1 MRTSISHPLQIAAVP
16 GGPGCGR
23 VGLTFCPGKYDP
35 YAASGAWKRDLAC
48 DLDMIRDWGAAAVVT
63 LVEQRELAMLR
74 VETLGEEVLRRQM
87 AWFHLPIVDVSVPDQ
102 SFEVAWA
109 SAGGGLRSILR
120 SGFDVVVHCR
130 GGLGRAGTIA
140 ARLLA
145 ELGHEPAIAVRE
157 VRKARPGAIET
168 PSQKHYVLAI
178 GAADEDQPAAERIR
192 DRAIGALAGLA
203 VGDAVGTP
211 LEFQPRDS
219 TAPLTDM
226 IGGGPFRLEPG
237 EWTDDTS
244 MALCLADSLLAS
256 DPGFDPADL
265 MRRFVAWWEEGE
277 NSVNQRGC
285 FDIGLT
291 VKAALQRWL
300 RERDPD
306 AGSPDPRAAGNG
318 SLMRLSPVAIRYWND
333 RTRLQDIAIR
343 QSRTT
348 HAAAEALDACAL
360 YAEILADAIAGL
372 PRSQLLRPRET
383 CYSGAVQA
391 IAAGGWRGKRRDEIQ
406 SSGYVVHSLEA
417 ALWCVGSTVDFRS
430 AVLKA
435 ANLGDDA
442 DTTAAIAGQL
452 AGTLYGAS
460 GIPRHWM
467 QRLAGREA
475 ILARAAALFD
485 RSLGEQAPR

>member
-1 MRTSISHPLQIAAVP
+1 MRTSASHPLQIAAVP

-35 YAASGAWKRDLAC
+35 YAASGAWKRDLAS
-48 DLDMIRDWGAAAVVT
+48 DLDLIRDWGAAAVVT
-63 LVEQRELAMLR
+63 LVEQRELALLR

-102 SFEVAWA
+102 AFERAWA
-109 SAGGGLRSILR
+109 SAGEGLRAILR

-145 ELGHEPAIAVRE
+145 ELGLEPAAAVRQ

-168 PSQKHYVLAI
+168 PSQKHYVLAV
-178 GAADEDQPAAERIR
+178 GAACEAVPAADRRR

-203 VGDAVGTP
+203 VGDAVGVP

-226 IGGGPFRLEPG
+226 IGGGPFRLDPG

-244 MALCLADSLLAS
+244 MALCLADSLLAAEG
-256 DPGFDPADL
+256 GFDAADL
-265 MRRFVAWWEEGE
+265 MRRFVAWWQQGE
-277 NSVNQRGC
+277 NSVNRRGC

-291 VKAALQRWL
+291 IKAALQRWL
-300 RERDPD
+300 EERDPY

-318 SLMRLSPVAIRYWND
+318 SLMRLAPVAIRFWND
-333 RTRLQDIAIR
+333 RLRLRDVAVR

-348 HAAAEALDACAL
+348 HAAAEALEACAL

-372 PRSQLLRPRET
+372 SRSQVLRPRDGFHA
-383 CYSGAVQA
+383 GAVQA
-391 IAAGGWRGKRRDEIQ
+391 IARGGWRGKRRDQ
-406 SSGYVVHSLEA
+406 VRSTGYVVHSLEA
-417 ALWCVGSTVDFRS
+417 ALWCVGSTADFSS

-452 AGTLYGAS
+452 AGALYGAS
-460 GIPRHWM
+460 SIPQHWM
-467 QRLAGREA
+467 ARLAGREE

-485 RSLGEQAPR
+485 RSLGAQAAH